1 MTRSVGST
9 DPNGSD
15 QPPAAHAAARFRG
28 TTAADGPEE
37 HLGRLSPTGRV
48 EAFSDG
54 VMAIAITLLVLEL
67 KVPAT
72 IDVGDGQLLARLVD
86 RWPSYVAYLAA
97 FLTIGIIWLNHHT
110 LLSKIARFDARL
122 HWLNLVLLL
131 GVATLPFPTAL
142 LADYV
147 GRGGFNASV
156 AAAAYGLTA
165 TLMALP
171 WSFIW
176 RHLRD
181 HPELLEPGYDAAHA
195 GAELR
200 RGALGV
206 PIYAAATLVSFLAPL
221 LALVLY
227 GGIAALYAITSQGW
241 TDPGLANRATPAGSA
256 SPASPPGEETPR

>member
-1 MTRSVGST
+1 MSDGTGTGSRGETR
-9 DPNGSD
+9 
-15 QPPAAHAAARFRG
+15 
-28 TTAADGPEE
+28 
-37 HLGRLSPTGRV
+37 LGRLSATGRV

-67 KVPAT
+67 KVPTSA
-72 IDVGDGQLLARLVD
+72 DAAGGQLLAILLE

-122 HWLNLVLLL
+122 HWLNLLLLL

-142 LADYV
+142 IAEHV
-147 GRGGFNASV
+147 GDGGWNASV

-171 WSFIW
+171 WGFIW
-176 RHLRD
+176 RHLAD

-195 GAELR
+195 HGELR
-200 RGALGV
+200 RGVLGV
-206 PIYAAATLVSFLAPL
+206 PIYAAATAVSFVAPF
-221 LALVLY
+221 LALALY
-227 GGIAALYAITSQGW
+227 AGIAALYAITSQGW
-241 TDPGLANRATPAGSA
+241 TDPG
-256 SPASPPGEETPR
+256 PRTAQSDVAE